1 MAAAPSPDQIGF
13 DFGSEFV
20 APEVPRKPASQTT
33 TRSRSA
39 ATPAP
44 RTPSSAFAAQPE
56 VSAASATTGLNPAT
70 PTLTPSA
77 EYPLEH
83 SVQALEQSGQY
94 RVLRRLPV
102 VNAYPDCAPGD
113 ATIRVAVVDTE
124 TTGLD
129 PQRDRII
136 ELSMLVVNI
145 HLTTGRPCGEVLR
158 YGGLE
163 DPQRPIPAEVVKLTG
178 IDDSMVAGHRI
189 DDASLERALQT
200 VDVVVAHNAAFD
212 RKFMEL
218 RWPFFAN
225 VAWGCSVQDIPWKAL
240 GHGSVKLEFLAYEM
254 GWFYD
259 AHRAEIDC
267 RAVLSLLSQPLSLNP
282 DASTSQASGQTGWQL
297 LWQSVQQP
305 TLRVQANGSPFES
318 KDALRQAGY
327 RWDAE
332 DRVWYRLLSE
342 SLMAQEAIWLQ
353 DVVYKGRDA
362 TLAIETV
369 NATLRYSNR
378 RGPIDYQPL
387 SRWTEA

>member
-1 MAAAPSPDQIGF
+1 MVAAPSPDQIGF

-20 APEVPRKPASQTT
+20 APEAPRKPAAKTP
-33 TRSRSA
+33 TRTRSA
-39 ATPAP
+39 AASAPQTPP
-44 RTPSSAFAAQPE
+44 SAFAAQPE
-56 VSAASATTGLNPAT
+56 VSAASATTAT

-77 EYPLEH
+77 ECNLEH
-83 SVQALEQSGQY
+83 SAQALEQSGQY

-102 VNAYPDCAPGD
+102 VNAYPDCTPGD

-145 HLTTGRPCGEVLR
+145 NLTTGRPCGEVLR

-163 DPQRPIPAEVVKLTG
+163 DPQRPIPTEVVKLTG
-178 IDDSMVAGHRI
+178 INDSMVAGHRI
-189 DDASLERALQT
+189 DDAPIEMALHT
-200 VDVVVAHNAAFD
+200 VDVVVAHNAGFD

-225 VAWGCSVQDIPWKAL
+225 MAWGCSVQDIPWKAL

-267 RAVLSLLSQPLSLNP
+267 RAVLSLLSQPLGLNTDP
-282 DASTSQASGQTGWQL
+282 STSQTNALTGWQL

-332 DRVWYRLLSE
+332 DRVWYRLLSS